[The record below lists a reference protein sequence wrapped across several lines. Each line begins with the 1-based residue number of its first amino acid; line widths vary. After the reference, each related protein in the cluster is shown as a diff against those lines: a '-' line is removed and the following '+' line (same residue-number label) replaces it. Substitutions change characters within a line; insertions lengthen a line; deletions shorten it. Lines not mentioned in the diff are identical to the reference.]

1 MALLGEGRAS
11 VLEEEVGLPADLDA
25 SEKGDRRIGAG
36 LPWVSTAAD
45 VPVAAEAIAR
55 LAPGR
60 ALAFAESLAS
70 VDMVI
75 EALGAR
81 RDRSLAVAEMLAA
94 AGRFDEATEVLAG
107 CRAPRVDA
115 LPTLERIVGRSY
127 RRSVYQLR
135 RWIDGRGDLALPPP
149 AASRD
154 RSAEQESAG
163 RFGEL
168 CAERAAIKRVRRAV
182 ADRDRDHARE
192 ALGAELD
199 AQGLNRS
206 PRWIEDTLDRMWD
219 PAAAPSR
226 LLTAGLKAA
235 VGAGLAG
242 SEASEVWNFAKSMRL
257 DGSSRNAA
265 SSIASFNRSSAE
277 AGIVPTRRSPRCTA
291 TLPDPG
297 SHWPRGTS
305 QASRCP
311 RTPAT

>member
-1 MALLGEGRAS
+1 MAGLFLDRYGCEDVWVRTREVQRLWSLLSGEVAERLAAEGWEAVGPDPAPGSMRVCIGRPLGNGFVATIGVSSDFLSGSGGLAVLRPSVRVGIGYEPLIALMPLLGEGRAS

-70 VDMVI
+70 VDMVL

-107 CRAPRVDA
+107 CRAPQVDA
-115 LPTLERIVGRSY
+115 LPALERIVGRSY

-135 RWIDGRGDLALPPP
+135 RWIDGRGDLALLPPP
-149 AASRD
+149 ASRD

-163 RFGEL
+163 GFGEL
-168 CAERAAIKRVRRAV
+168 CAEWAAIKRVRRAV
-182 ADRDRDHARE
+182 ADR
-192 ALGAELD
+192 
-199 AQGLNRS
+199 
-206 PRWIEDTLDRMWD
+206 
-219 PAAAPSR
+219 
-226 LLTAGLKAA
+226 
-235 VGAGLAG
+235 
-242 SEASEVWNFAKSMRL
+242 
-257 DGSSRNAA
+257 
-265 SSIASFNRSSAE
+265 
-277 AGIVPTRRSPRCTA
+277 
-291 TLPDPG
+291 
-297 SHWPRGTS
+297 
-305 QASRCP
+305 
-311 RTPAT
+311 